1 VVKEKLTSGNSPVEM
16 TPHYPT
22 NRENLR
28 QKKRKK
34 NGEEEIVEV

>member
-28 QKKRKK
+28 QKEKK